1 MGFVAHAGGFVMAWF
16 LSNLRY
22 VAWTALAVG
31 SLFLIYFAMGVAGF
45 QFTDAGFW
53 NAALRWLHVLVA
65 IMWIGHLYY
74 FNFTQIPNMAKIPD
88 EQKPAVTKVI
98 APAAL
103 YWFRW
108 GAMFTLITG
117 VLLAWNQG
125 YILQALTLGALDDPS
140 FAAPKHILIGIG
152 VWLAIIMW
160 FNVWFI
166 IWPNQQKAL
175 NIGDK
180 YPNLDAA
187 AKAAAGKTAMLF
199 SRTNTFLSA
208 PMLVAMTGASTLF

>member
-1 MGFVAHAGGFVMAWF
+1 MAWF

-22 VAWTALAVG
+22 VSWTALAVG
-31 SLFLIYFAMGVAGF
+31 ALLLIYFAMGVAGF
-45 QFTDAGFW
+45 GFGDAGFW
-53 NAALRWLHVLVA
+53 EAVWRWSHVLVG

-74 FNFTQIPNMAKIPD
+74 FNFTQIPNMPKIPD

-108 GAMFTLITG
+108 GAMLTLITG
-117 VLLAWNQG
+117 LLLAMNQG
-125 YILQALTLGALDDPS
+125 YLLQALTFGATDDPS
-140 FAAPKHILIGIG
+140 FAVPKHILIGIG
-152 VWLAIIMW
+152 MWLAIVMW

-175 NIGDK
+175 NINNKHPD
-180 YPNLDAA
+180 LDAA

-199 SRTNTFLSA
+199 SRTNTFLSV

>member
-1 MGFVAHAGGFVMAWF
+1 MAWF
-16 LSNLRY
+16 LSNIRY
-22 VAWTALAVG
+22 VAWTGLGVAAL
-31 SLFLIYFAMGVAGF
+31 LLIYFAMGVAGYTF
-45 QFTDAGFW
+45 EQNAFW
-53 NAALRWLHVLVA
+53 EAALRWGHVLVG

-74 FNFTQIPNMAKIPD
+74 FNFTQIPNMPKIPD

-108 GAMFTLITG
+108 GAMATLVTG

-125 YILQALTLGALDDPS
+125 YLLEAFSLGLLDGV
-140 FAAPKHILIGIG
+140 PKHTLIGIG
-152 VWLAIIMW
+152 MWLATIMW

-175 NIGDK
+175 NIDNK
-180 YPNLDAA
+180 YPNLEAP

-199 SRTNTFLSA
+199 SRTNTFLSV

>member
-1 MGFVAHAGGFVMAWF
+1 MAAF

-22 VAWTALAVG
+22 VAWTALAVAT
-31 SLFLIYFAMGVAGF
+31 LFLIYFAVAVGGYSF
-45 QFTDAGFW
+45 GDAAFW
-53 NAALRWLHVLVA
+53 AAVLRWSHVLVG

-74 FNFTQIPNMAKIPD
+74 FNFTQIPNMPKIPD

-108 GAMFTLITG
+108 GAMLTLITG
-117 VLLAWNQG
+117 ILLAWNQG
-125 YILQALTLGALDDPS
+125 YLFQALSLGALDG
-140 FAAPKHILIGIG
+140 FEVNKHIMIGIG
-152 VWLAIIMW
+152 MWLAIIMW

-175 NIGDK
+175 NIDNK
-180 YPNLDAA
+180 YPDLEAS

-199 SRTNTFLSA
+199 SRTNTFLSV

>member
-1 MGFVAHAGGFVMAWF
+1 MAWF

-22 VAWTALAVG
+22 VAWTALAVAV
-31 SLFLIYFAMGVAGF
+31 LFLIYFAMGMAGYT
-45 QFTDAGFW
+45 FTDSVFW
-53 NAALRWLHVLVA
+53 ESTLRWLHVLVA
-65 IMWIGHLYY
+65 IMWVGHLYY

-108 GAMFTLITG
+108 GAMATLITG

-125 YILQALTLGALDDPS
+125 YILQALTLGALDDPG
-140 FAAPKHILIGIG
+140 FAVPKHILIGIG
-152 VWLAIIMW
+152 MWLAIIMW

-175 NIGDK
+175 NIDNK
-180 YPNLDAA
+180 YPDLDAA

-199 SRTNTFLSA
+199 SRTNTFLSV

>member
-1 MGFVAHAGGFVMAWF
+1 MASF

-22 VAWTALAVG
+22 VAWTALAVAV
-31 SLFLIYFAMGVAGF
+31 LFLIYFALGVAGLSF
-45 QFTDAGFW
+45 DNSFFW
-53 NAALRWLHVLVA
+53 EAALRWGHVLVG

-74 FNFTQIPNMAKIPD
+74 FNFTQIPNAPKIP
-88 EQKPAVTKVI
+88 EEHRGPAIGKVI

-108 GAMFTLITG
+108 GAMLTLITG
-117 VLLAWNQG
+117 LLLAWNQG
-125 YILQALTLGALDDPS
+125 YLLQALTLGAVDGV
-140 FAAPKHILIGIG
+140 PKHVFIGIG
-152 VWLAIIMW
+152 MWLAIIMW

-175 NIGDK
+175 NIDNK
-180 YPNLDAA
+180 YPDLDAP
-187 AKAAAGKTAMLF
+187 AKAAAAKTAMLF
-199 SRTNTFLSA
+199 SRINTFLSV

>member
-1 MGFVAHAGGFVMAWF
+1 MAWF

-22 VAWTALAVG
+22 VAWTGLVVAAL
-31 SLFLIYFAMGVAGF
+31 LLIYFAMGVAGYTF
-45 QFTDAGFW
+45 GDSAFW
-53 NAALRWLHVLVA
+53 EAALRWGHVLVG

-74 FNFTQIPNMAKIPD
+74 FNFTQIPNMPKIPD

-108 GAMFTLITG
+108 GAMATLVTG

-125 YILQALTLGALDDPS
+125 YLLEAFSLGLLDGV
-140 FAAPKHILIGIG
+140 PKHTLIGIG
-152 VWLAIIMW
+152 MWLATIMW

-175 NIGDK
+175 NLDNK
-180 YPNLDAA
+180 YPNLEAP

-199 SRTNTFLSA
+199 SRTNTFLSV

>member
-1 MGFVAHAGGFVMAWF
+1 MAWF

-22 VAWTALAVG
+22 VAWTGLAVG
-31 SLFLIYFAMGVAGF
+31 ALFLIYFAMGVGSWGF
-45 QFTDAGFW
+45 DTQAFW
-53 NAALRWLHVLVA
+53 ESAFRWLHVLSG

-103 YWFRW
+103 FWFRW
-108 GAMFTLITG
+108 GAMATLITG
-117 VLLAWNQG
+117 LLLAYNQG
-125 YILQALTLGALDDPS
+125 YLLQALSLDAIAQEGGVAFS
-140 FAAPKHILIGIG
+140 TPKNVLIGIG
-152 VWLAIIMW
+152 MWLAIAMW

-175 NIGDK
+175 NIANK
-180 YPNLDAA
+180 YPDLEPA

-199 SRTNTFLSA
+199 SRTNTFLSV

>member
-1 MGFVAHAGGFVMAWF
+1 MAWF

-22 VAWTALAVG
+22 VSWTALAVAA
-31 SLFLIYFAMGVAGF
+31 LLLIFFAMGVAGYAF
-45 QFTDAGFW
+45 GDSAFW
-53 NAALRWLHVLVA
+53 EAAFRWSHVLVG

-74 FNFTQIPNMAKIPD
+74 FNFTQIPNMPKIPD

-108 GAMFTLITG
+108 GAMLTLITG

-125 YILQALTLGALDDPS
+125 YLLQAYTLGALDG
-140 FAAPKHILIGIG
+140 FAVPKHILIGIG
-152 VWLAIIMW
+152 MWLATIMW

-175 NIGDK
+175 NIANK
-180 YPNLDAA
+180 YPDLDAA

>member
-1 MGFVAHAGGFVMAWF
+1 MAWF

-22 VAWTALAVG
+22 VAWTGLAVAA
-31 SLFLIYFAMGVAGF
+31 LLLIYFAMGVAGYAF
-45 QFTDAGFW
+45 GDSAFW
-53 NAALRWLHVLVA
+53 EAALRWGHVLVG

-74 FNFTQIPNMAKIPD
+74 FNFTQIPNMPKIPD

-108 GAMFTLITG
+108 GAMLTLITG
-117 VLLAWNQG
+117 ILLAWNQG
-125 YILQALTLGALDDPS
+125 YLLQAYTLGALDG
-140 FAAPKHILIGIG
+140 FAVPKHILIGIG
-152 VWLAIIMW
+152 MWLATIMW

-175 NIGDK
+175 NIDNK
-180 YPNLDAA
+180 YPTLEAP

-199 SRTNTFLSA
+199 SRTNTFLSV